1 MKTKIGGQAVLEGV
15 MMRGATSMALCV
27 RDENGTIRTDTQRLS
42 TKKPWY
48 KKIPIVRGVANLIT
62 SLVSGM
68 KTTMKSAEVA
78 IEEDVQ
84 ASDKGVDGFMTVAII
99 LGVGLAVFLFTVL
112 PTLLTNLLLNLCGW
126 QEIQWIRSLSEGI
139 LKVAILIVYMWSI
152 SFMGEINRVFM
163 YHGAEHK
170 TIACYE
176 AELPLT
182 VENVRKCS
190 RFHDRCGTS
199 FLVFVVLLSIVVS
212 VAIDAICYAVCFD
225 LISVWYVRLP
235 IKLATI
241 PLLAGLSYEM
251 IMLLANTEFILFR
264 PLKWAGKQF
273 QRITTREP
281 DDDMI
286 EVAICAFNKVLEMD
300 ADQSVEEEH
309 FPGPIALHE
318 FKKQLTPLLNYNNM
332 ERCDLDWILSAVLGV
347 ERSNL
352 KDDLMIPFGWQV
364 RAENY
369 VKRCANG
376 EPLQQVLGNTDFYG
390 KVFCV
395 TKDTLIPRFET
406 ELVCEQAIKLTT
418 KESKVLDL
426 CCGTGCIGITINLFT
441 QAKVVCADVSAQAL
455 KVAKFNA
462 KKNKANVSFV
472 KSDMFQ
478 NVKGKFD
485 VVVCNPP
492 YIATDVIETLD
503 DKVKN
508 YEPKLALDGGKD
520 GLDFY
525 RILAHNIKDHL
536 TDKGVLVLEIGYDQ
550 GEAVKQLFQ
559 PIFKEVEVK
568 KDYSQNDRIVICK

>member
-27 RDENGTIRTDTQRLS
+27 RDENGTIRTDTQRLPL
-42 TKKPWY
+42 KKPWY
-48 KKIPIVRGVANLIT
+48 RKVPIIRGVANLIF
-62 SLVSGM
+62 SMVSGM
-68 KTTMKSAEVA
+68 KITMKSAEIA
-78 IEEDVQ
+78 LEDEVQ
-84 ASDKGVDGFMTVAII
+84 TEDQGMGGFMTLAVV
-99 LGVGLAVFLFTVL
+99 LGVVLAVALFTVL
-112 PTLLTNLLLNLCGW
+112 PTLLTNLFLTLTGW
-126 QEIQWIRSLSEGI
+126 QDIQWLRSLCEGI
-139 LKVAILIVYMWSI
+139 LKVVILIGYMLGI

-182 VENVRKCS
+182 VENVKKCS

-199 FLVFVVLLSIVVS
+199 FLVFVVLLSIIVS
-212 VAIDAICYAVCFD
+212 VGIDAICYAVGFEQ
-225 LISVWYVRLP
+225 IAVWYVRLP
-235 IKLATI
+235 IKLASI
-241 PLLAGLSYEM
+241 PILAGLSYEM
-251 IMLLANTEFILFR
+251 IMLLSCTNFILFR
-264 PLKWAGKQF
+264 PLKWLGKQF

-281 DDDMI
+281 DDSMM

-300 ADQSVEEEH
+300 ADLTIPEEH
-309 FPGPIALHE
+309 FPEPILLHQ
-318 FKKQLTPLLNYNNM
+318 FKKQLEPLMDYNNM

-347 ERSNL
+347 ERSKL
-352 KDDLMIPFGWQV
+352 KDDMKIPFGWQV
-364 RAENY
+364 RVESY
-369 VKRCANG
+369 VRRCAKG
-376 EPLQQVLGNTDFYG
+376 EPLQHVLGNTDFYG

-406 ELVCEQAIKLTT
+406 ELVCEQVIKHTNE
-418 KESKVLDL
+418 KSKVLDL
-426 CCGTGCIGITINLFT
+426 CCGTGCIGITVKLFT
-441 QAKVVCADVSAQAL
+441 NANVVCADVSKPAL

-462 KKNKANVSFV
+462 KKNKADVSFV
-472 KSDMFQ
+472 CSDMFEKI
-478 NVKGKFD
+478 KGKFD

-503 DKVKN
+503 AKIKD

-536 TDKGVLVLEIGYDQ
+536 TEKGVLILEIGFDQ

-559 PIFKEVEVK
+559 PLFQSVEVK
-568 KDYSQNDRIVICK
+568 KDYSQKDRIVICK